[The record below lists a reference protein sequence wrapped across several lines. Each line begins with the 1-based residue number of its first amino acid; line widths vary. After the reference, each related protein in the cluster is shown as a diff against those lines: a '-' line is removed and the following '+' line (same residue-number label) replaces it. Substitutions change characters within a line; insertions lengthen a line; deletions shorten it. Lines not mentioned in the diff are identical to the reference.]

1 MCARLEQERPQEQWM
16 RVNDRPLHRE
26 EVSVMGSFI
35 KEDWFKERKKEAKEA
50 VKAQKLA
57 EKKRQASVKKVITL
71 QPGQYESPPFMESDS
86 T

>member
-1 MCARLEQERPQEQWM
+1 M

-57 EKKRQASVKKVITL
+57 EKKRQASVKKSNYFTAWAIRITSFH
-71 QPGQYESPPFMESDS
+71 GE
-86 T
+86 